1 MLCYFWFSAYN
12 LLWVDNHQR
21 TYASGGIIVESID
34 FGRVGVERRRYA
46 VEEIRFSLARLYR
59 GFVLWASMYGEADAR
74 EERERRE
81 HVDHLLELFSR
92 SYLPRSMWLAGETRE
107 TIEDF
112 AEKSREMRERLGAEV
127 EEKGYEE
134 VRAVMARGVSKKLGP
149 ARKQVD
155 LALETELAGPRP
167 SRWRTPFRKG

>member
-1 MLCYFWFSAYN
+1 M
-12 LLWVDNHQR
+12 
-21 TYASGGIIVESID
+21 ESID

-59 GFVLWASMYGEADAR
+59 GFVLWTSLYGETDPT

-81 HVDHLLELFSR
+81 QVDHLLDLFSR
-92 SYLPRSMWLAGETRE
+92 SYLPRSMWLAGETRDR
-107 TIEDF
+107 IEDF
-112 AEKSREMRERLGAEV
+112 AEKSREMRERFSAEV

-134 VRAVMARGVSKKLGP
+134 VRSVMARRVSKKLGP

-155 LALETELAGPRP
+155 LALETELAGPKP
-167 SRWRTPFRKG
+167 SRWRAITRRS

>member
-1 MLCYFWFSAYN
+1 M
-12 LLWVDNHQR
+12 
-21 TYASGGIIVESID
+21 IMESID

-59 GFVLWASMYGEADAR
+59 GFVLWASMYGETDAR

-81 HVDHLLELFSR
+81 QVDHLLDLFSR
-92 SYLPRSMWLAGETRE
+92 CYLPRSMWLAGETRE

-112 AEKSREMRERLGAEV
+112 AEKSREMRERFSAEV
-127 EEKGYEE
+127 EAKGYEE
-134 VRAVMARGVSKKLGP
+134 VRAVMARRVSKKLGP

-155 LALETELAGPRP
+155 LALETELAGPKP
-167 SRWRTPFRKG
+167 SCWRSPFRRG

>member
-1 MLCYFWFSAYN
+1 M
-12 LLWVDNHQR
+12 
-21 TYASGGIIVESID
+21 ESID

-81 HVDHLLELFSR
+81 QVDHLLDLFSR
-92 SYLPRSMWLAGETRE
+92 CYLPRSMWLAGETRE
-107 TIEDF
+107 RIEDF
-112 AEKSREMRERLGAEV
+112 AEKSREMRERFSAEV

-134 VRAVMARGVSKKLGP
+134 VRAVTARRVSKKLGHT
-149 ARKQVD
+149 RKQVD
-155 LALETELAGPRP
+155 LVLETELAGPRP
-167 SRWRTPFRKG
+167 SRWRTPFQKG

>member
-1 MLCYFWFSAYN
+1 LE
-12 LLWVDNHQR
+12 
-21 TYASGGIIVESID
+21 GID
-34 FGRVGVERRRYA
+34 FGRIGVERRRYA

-59 GFVLWASMYGEADAR
+59 GFVLWTSLYGEAEAN

-81 HVDHLLELFSR
+81 QVDHLLDLFSR

-107 TIEDF
+107 RIEDF
-112 AEKSREMRERLGAEV
+112 AEKSREMRERFSVEV

-134 VRAVMARGVSKKLGP
+134 VRAVMARRVSKKLGP

-155 LALETELAGPRP
+155 LALETELSGPKPARWW
-167 SRWRTPFRKG
+167 SRKA

>member
-1 MLCYFWFSAYN
+1 M
-12 LLWVDNHQR
+12 
-21 TYASGGIIVESID
+21 GGID

-59 GFVLWASMYGEADAR
+59 GFVVWASMYGETDAR

-81 HVDHLLELFSR
+81 QVDRLLDLFSR
-92 SYLPRSMWLAGETRE
+92 CYLPRSMWLAGPTRE

-112 AEKSREMRERLGAEV
+112 AEKSREMRERMGAEV
-127 EEKGYEE
+127 EAKGYKE
-134 VRAVMARGVSKKLGP
+134 VRAVMARRVTKKLGP
-149 ARKQVD
+149 ARKRVD
-155 LALETELAGPRP
+155 LALETELTGPKP

>member
-1 MLCYFWFSAYN
+1 LE
-12 LLWVDNHQR
+12 
-21 TYASGGIIVESID
+21 GID
-34 FGRVGVERRRYA
+34 FGRIGVERRRYA

-59 GFVLWASMYGEADAR
+59 GFVLWTSLYGEAEAN

-81 HVDHLLELFSR
+81 QVDHLLDLFSR

-107 TIEDF
+107 RIEDF
-112 AEKSREMRERLGAEV
+112 AEKSQEMRERFSAEV

-134 VRAVMARGVSKKLGP
+134 VRAVMARRVSKKLGP

-155 LALETELAGPRP
+155 LALETELSGPKPARWW
-167 SRWRTPFRKG
+167 SRKA

>member
-1 MLCYFWFSAYN
+1 LE
-12 LLWVDNHQR
+12 
-21 TYASGGIIVESID
+21 GID
-34 FGRVGVERRRYA
+34 FGRTGVERRRYA

-59 GFVLWASMYGEADAR
+59 GFVLWTSLYGEAEAN

-81 HVDHLLELFSR
+81 QVDRLLDLFSR

-107 TIEDF
+107 RIEDF
-112 AEKSREMRERLGAEV
+112 AEKSREMRERFSVEV

-134 VRAVMARGVSKKLGP
+134 VRAVMARRVSKKLGP

-155 LALETELAGPRP
+155 LALETELSGPKPARWW
-167 SRWRTPFRKG
+167 SRKA

>member
-1 MLCYFWFSAYN
+1 M
-12 LLWVDNHQR
+12 
-21 TYASGGIIVESID
+21 ESID

-59 GFVLWASMYGEADAR
+59 SFVLWASMYGETDAR

-81 HVDHLLELFSR
+81 QREQREQVDHLLDLFSR
-92 SYLPRSMWLAGETRE
+92 CYLPRSMCLAGETRE

-112 AEKSREMRERLGAEV
+112 AEKSREMRERFSAEV
-127 EEKGYEE
+127 EAKGYEE
-134 VRAVMARGVSKKLGP
+134 VRAVMARRVSKKLGP

-155 LALETELAGPRP
+155 LALETELAGPKP
-167 SRWRTPFRKG
+167 SPRVASRAAWRGARSASAA